1 MTDIKELFLKVIIG
15 SKTIQNNIF
24 SFYFF
29 LEYILKFI
37 NINFLVHHSI
47 LISCYCCCS
56 SSYIVFQALIGIENP
71 TFTPL
76 RKTPRQDDAM
86 FLLLSFSIFTAGKS
100 K

>member
-15 SKTIQNNIF
+15 SKTTQNNIF

-37 NINFLVHHSI
+37 NINFLVHHSS
-47 LISCYCCCS
+47 LISCYCCCC
-56 SSYIVFQALIGIENP
+56 SYIVFQALIGIENP

-76 RKTPRQDDAM
+76 RKTPRQDDKM
-86 FLLLSFSIFTAGKS
+86 FLFLSFSFFTAGKNN
-100 K
+100 